1 MTAARARGSALVM
14 VIWTIAVLSVI
25 VMSFAV
31 EAKLQASVN
40 VFVRERAQL
49 ETLVDAGRTLGE
61 MIVASHQSA
70 AAWSEDENLEEL
82 LEDDRWILEKRQLK
96 QSGATVTIGPVVVD
110 EKLPDGLRARDDA
123 AVAAELAGRGAVT
136 VVIES
141 VGGGDG
147 GGPKFNINNLQP
159 EGDPHYAEL
168 WENIL
173 YWVGVPEEEQEYF
186 LNSWLDWYDGDDVK
200 KGDYGDNA
208 RDGSESDYYEDLAE
222 QNDEEKYKPR
232 NGPIKDLKEL
242 AWVGA
247 FRLHPAVLTGGW
259 YYSLDERKEDDNI
272 WITNTLDKVL
282 GTFGGKKINVNLAEK
297 DVLLQIP
304 GIRST
309 DDPEDLQDETMLDV
323 VNAIVEWRNGVD
335 MDGRE
340 VNLDDEENGTLIKDW
355 SKLNEICQG
364 YIKQEAQ
371 EYLAYQGG
379 SGEGALYR
387 VTIIAASMGMK
398 HVVKAKMT
406 IRESRPV
413 YLEWQEDP

>member
-1 MTAARARGSALVM
+1 MTAARSRGSALVM

-49 ETLVDAGRTLGE
+49 ETLVDAGRVLGE
-61 MIVASHQSA
+61 MIVANHQNA
-70 AAWSEDENLEEL
+70 AAYSEDEDLEEL

-96 QSGATVTIGPVVVD
+96 QSGATVTIGPLVVD
-110 EKLPDGLRARDDA
+110 EKLPDDLRAGDEV
-123 AVAAELAGRGAVT
+123 AVADELAGRGTVT

-159 EGDPHYAEL
+159 EGDPHFAEI

-173 YWVGVPEEEQEYF
+173 YWVGVPEDDQEYF
-186 LNSWLDWYDGDDVK
+186 LNSWLDWYDSDDVK

-208 RDGSESDYYEDLAE
+208 RDGSESEYYEDLAE

-232 NGPIKDLKEL
+232 NGPIPDIKEL
-242 AWVGA
+242 AKIGP
-247 FRLHPAVLTGGW
+247 FRAHPGLLTGGV
-259 YYSLDERKEDDNI
+259 YNPEAKEEDQIVVSNL
-272 WITNTLDKVL
+272 TEVL
-282 GTFGGKKINVNLAEK
+282 TVFGGSKINVNTASK
-297 DVLLQIP
+297 SVLMCIP

-309 DDPEDLQDETMLDV
+309 EDPEETEDAELISQ
-323 VNAIVEWRNGVD
+323 AIMDWRNGLD
-335 MDGRE
+335 MDGNE
-340 VNLDDEENGTLIKDW
+340 VNLEEEENGTLIKDFA
-355 SKLNEICQG
+355 KLQEITSG
-364 YIKQEAQ
+364 EIDKVAD
-371 EYLAYQGG
+371 EYLGYTGG
-379 SGEGALYR
+379 TGDGALYR
-387 VTIIAASMGMK
+387 LTFTAQVMGMK

-406 IRESRPV
+406 IKDNKPV

>member
-1 MTAARARGSALVM
+1 MRRVVRKGSALIL
-14 VIWTIAVLSVI
+14 VIWTIAILSVV

-31 EAKLQASVN
+31 EAKLQAAVN
-40 VFVRERAQL
+40 VYVRERAQL
-49 ETLVDAGRTLGE
+49 DNLIDAGKVLGE
-61 MIVASHQSA
+61 MIIANHQNVPDY
-70 AAWSEDENLEEL
+70 SEDENLEEL
-82 LEDDRWILEKRQLK
+82 LEDDRWIMEKRQLK
-96 QSGATVTIGPVVVD
+96 QSGATVTIGPIIVD
-110 EKLPDGLRARDDA
+110 EKMPEDFVGKDDA
-123 AVAAELAGRGAVT
+123 AVEEELSGRGTVT

-141 VGGGDG
+141 VGGGEG

-159 EGDPHYAEL
+159 DGDPHYAEL

-173 YWVGVPEEEQEYF
+173 YWVGIPEDDHEYF
-186 LNSWLDWYDGDDVK
+186 LNSWLDWYDSDDVK

-208 RDGSESDYYEDLAE
+208 RDGSETEYYEDISE
-222 QNDEEKYKPR
+222 ENEEEKYKPR

-259 YYSLDERKEDDNI
+259 YYSLEERKEDDNI
-272 WITNTLDKVL
+272 WITNTLDKVM

-297 DVLLQIP
+297 DVLLNIP

-309 DDPEDLQDETMLDV
+309 DDPEDLEDETMMDV
-323 VNAIVEWRNGVD
+323 VNAIIEWRNGID

-340 VNLDDEENGTLIKDW
+340 VDVEDEENGTLIKDW

-379 SGEGALYR
+379 SGDGALYR
-387 VTIIAASMGMK
+387 ITITAASMGMK

-406 IRESRPV
+406 IKNSKPV